1 MVILY
6 IFLLLLQVALLILAI
21 CRRTAGY
28 RLTSLIA
35 SLLSAALCWGLGT
48 YYDHLPG
55 YGFMPGLT
63 YLSETL
69 FGYGTAAISLGIA
82 ALSAILWIVLK
93 KKN

>member
-21 CRRTAGY
+21 CRRTIGY
-28 RLTSLIA
+28 RFTSLIA
-35 SLLSAALCWGLGT
+35 SLLSAALTWGLGA
-48 YYDHLPG
+48 YYDSLPG

-63 YLSETL
+63 YIGEAL

-93 KKN
+93 MKN